1 MKSKHEHVHCPE
13 SPKSHIAKLKVKWS
27 RNVRVESMRRVR
39 EYAETP
45 PADMQHRG
53 VQGTWRILRNG
64 DSGDTLVSSAP
75 PSSGGSFSAVLPGR
89 KPYNITLREA
99 NTAEIANLMF
109 IQSFFLASVSCSLF

>member
-13 SPKSHIAKLKVKWS
+13 SPKSHTAKSKMKWS

-53 VQGTWRILRNG
+53 VQGTWRNLRNG
-64 DSGDTLVSSAP
+64 DSVDTLASSDP
-75 PSSGGSFSAVLPGR
+75 LSSGGSFSAVLPGQ
-89 KPYNITLREA
+89 KPYKITLREA
-99 NTAEIANLMF
+99 NTAKRANLMF
-109 IQSFFLASVSCSLF
+109 I